1 MRFWVG
7 RRETFRI
14 IPPGMEVPLGVDALV
29 LTLLFYAAFAIGEVA
44 CVALAINVVHGLGW
58 RNRWHEKATMAAVAA
73 CGLISLEMTRRYWMV
88 PVAEWPTLLKLFA
101 SICAFTGLVGLPL
114 ATLARWR
121 RGRPSAVA
129 PRDERR
135 QLFDKAERETFI
147 GEGPH
152 SWMLRLPGNESLD
165 LVARDW
171 TVAFPHLPPELEDLS
186 ILHLTDLHFSRAYNK
201 RYFEAVFDIA
211 ADMPADLVFVTGD
224 LIDDSVCIDWV
235 APLLERLPGPLGRF
249 AILGN
254 HDFFHDT
261 VRIADAATTAGFT
274 VLDGQTATIEVRG
287 RRVAVGGTC
296 APWGSPIDA
305 GAIPPADFSLLLS
318 HTPDLAYES
327 AHQGWDFML
336 CGHNHG
342 GQVRLPVIGPVLMPS
357 RYSRRFEEGFYRIAP
372 TLMYVSR
379 GLGAKHPIRYGC
391 APEISRFKLVRSS
404 VDHPSEPAAALVH
417 EVVRA
422 EV

>member
-1 MRFWVG
+1 
-7 RRETFRI
+7 
-14 IPPGMEVPLGVDALV
+14 LV
-29 LTLLFYAAFAIGEVA
+29 LTLLFYAAFAIGEIA

-58 RNRWHEKATMAAVAA
+58 KNRWHEKATMAAVAA
-73 CGLISLEMTRRYWMV
+73 CGLLSLEMTRRYWLV
-88 PVAEWPTLLKLFA
+88 PVAEWPVPLMLFA
-101 SICAFTGLVGLPL
+101 MVCVFVGLVGLPA
-114 ATLARWR
+114 ATFARWR
-121 RGRPSAVA
+121 RGRPDAIE
-129 PRDERR
+129 PRERR
-135 QLFDKAERETFI
+135 RVFDKAEREAFI
-147 GEGPH
+147 GEGTH

-171 TVAFPHLPPELEDLS
+171 TVAFPHLPTEFEALS

-201 RYFEAVFDIA
+201 RYFETVFDIA
-211 ADMPADLVFVTGD
+211 ADAPADLVFVTGD
-224 LIDDSVCIDWV
+224 LIDDPDCIAWI
-235 APLLERLPGPLGRF
+235 APLLERLPGSLGRF

-254 HDFFHDT
+254 HDHFHDT
-261 VRIADAATTAGFT
+261 GRITDAATAGGFS
-274 VLDGQTATIEVRG
+274 VLDGQATTVEVRG
-287 RRVAVGGTC
+287 RRLAVGGTC
-296 APWGSPIDA
+296 APWGPPITA
-305 GAIPPADFSLLLS
+305 ESIPPADFSLLLS

-327 AHQGWDFML
+327 ARQGWDFML

-391 APEISRFKLVRSS
+391 APEISRFKLVRTRLERPRES
-404 VDHPSEPAAALVH
+404 AAPRNH
-417 EVVRA
+417 EAIRA